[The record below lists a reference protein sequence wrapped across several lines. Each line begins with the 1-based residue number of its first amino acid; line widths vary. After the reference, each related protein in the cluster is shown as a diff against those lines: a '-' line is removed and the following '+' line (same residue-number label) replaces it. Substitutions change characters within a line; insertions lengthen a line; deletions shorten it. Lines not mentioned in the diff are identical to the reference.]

1 MRDTSRDGSVNRIED
16 YVLSHFRWFWL
27 FVMAIPPLRRW
38 VNRTIIN
45 RACSYGETR
54 PRPFSSMPPRGDERD
69 PSILSYTSWESLTDQ
84 RWFSRHLPAKEMT
97 ALPPVEEV
105 RKLFEVGSR
114 TPVISKQS
122 SLLFPAFAQWF
133 TDGFLMTDA
142 NDTRRTFSHH
152 QIDFNP
158 LYGLTRE
165 QTVALRL
172 CSEAA
177 GQKGFLKVETRGDEV
192 YAPKLYEDGGNVRPA
207 FSVLRPPLGFDDYL
221 KTLPPLDAIRLK
233 RSIFAFGG
241 ERANSTPYTA
251 MLNTLFLRE
260 HNRIAAELQKE
271 NTGWDDERVFQTAR
285 NINMVLLIKIVVEE
299 YINHIAPQY
308 FRLTADPSVCWSAP
322 WNKPIWV
329 PIEFNLLYRW
339 HSLSPDRFEI
349 GGRTYD
355 PQDVIFNTGLLMDTG
370 LGELMEAAS
379 RQRAWEL
386 GLFNTPGFLLF
397 VEARSVL
404 QGRTNK
410 VGSYNDYREAFKFPR
425 VTRFEQI
432 TDDLDRIDALRKLYG
447 EVDNIEF
454 FVGLFAE
461 PILPLGA
468 LPSLLKRIV
477 AFDAFSMALTNPLL
491 SEHVF
496 NETTFTKSGM
506 SLIAATGCLQDIL
519 NRNLRPGQKAKAS
532 MDYALAA

>member
-1 MRDTSRDGSVNRIED
+1 
-16 YVLSHFRWFWL
+16 
-27 FVMAIPPLRRW
+27 
-38 VNRTIIN
+38 
-45 RACSYGETR
+45 
-54 PRPFSSMPPRGDERD
+54 
-69 PSILSYTSWESLTDQ
+69 
-84 RWFSRHLPAKEMT
+84 
-97 ALPPVEEV
+97 
-105 RKLFEVGSR
+105 
-114 TPVISKQS
+114 
-122 SLLFPAFAQWF
+122 
-133 TDGFLMTDA
+133 
-142 NDTRRTFSHH
+142 
-152 QIDFNP
+152 
-158 LYGLTRE
+158 
-165 QTVALRL
+165 
-172 CSEAA
+172 
-177 GQKGFLKVETRGDEV
+177 
-192 YAPKLYEDGGNVRPA
+192 
-207 FSVLRPPLGFDDYL
+207 
-221 KTLPPLDAIRLK
+221 
-233 RSIFAFGG
+233 
-241 ERANSTPYTA
+241 
-251 MLNTLFLRE
+251 
-260 HNRIAAELQKE
+260 
-271 NTGWDDERVFQTAR
+271 
-285 NINMVLLIKIVVEE
+285 
-299 YINHIAPQY
+299 
-308 FRLTADPSVCWSAP
+308 VCWSAP

-355 PQDVIFNTGLLMDTG
+355 PRDVIFNTGLLMDTG

-386 GLFNTPGFLLF
+386 GLFNIPGFLLF

-425 VTRFEQI
+425 VTRFEQV